1 MPADVDHEYEHEHA
15 FFRHEDP
22 RYLICRCGQYAVH
35 TRTDHGQSH
44 LRLIDP
50 PTPVLLR
57 PRQTRTADLTDQ
69 VPVSR
74 DRQVV

>member
-1 MPADVDHEYEHEHA
+1 MPVDVAPEFEHEHA

-35 TRTDHGQSH
+35 TRTDHGQSN

-57 PRQTRTADLTDQ
+57 PRTASSADLTEG
-69 VPVSR
+69 VAVAR
-74 DRQVV
+74 DPQVV